1 MIELIS
7 IHIAKTG
14 GRSFYEILKNEY
26 GPQLDPRTRRID
38 YFPGKDY
45 GKPLIDRIP
54 EGISVVHGHLHY
66 AHVAAIHRRHKAK
79 VITWMREP
87 VERVISNYYYMIG
100 MVQAH
105 GDKHPHFRKRKHTLP
120 EYAHDSIPNKMTKC
134 LKGISLDELF
144 FIGFQETFEDDVKK
158 LAELLGWK
166 KPVPDVRLNTGLD
179 FDSYRTAPT
188 PLESITR
195 EMKEQIAILNR
206 EDIRLFEEARSLKMQ
221 S

>member
-1 MIELIS
+1 MIELLS

-45 GKPLIDRIP
+45 SKPLEDRIP
-54 EGISVVHGHLHY
+54 DGISVMHGHLHY
-66 AHVAAIHRRHKAK
+66 AHIANIHRLQKAK
-79 VITWMREP
+79 VITWMRDP
-87 VERVISNYYYMIG
+87 VDRVISNYYYMIG
-100 MVQAH
+100 MVQAR
-105 GDKHPHFRKRKHTLP
+105 GDKHPHYRKRGHTLL
-120 EYAHDSIPNKMTKC
+120 EYANDSIPNKMAVC
-134 LKGISLDELF
+134 LEGISLDKLF
-144 FIGFQETFEDDVKK
+144 FIGFQETFGEDVEK
-158 LAELLGWK
+158 LAKLLDWK
-166 KPVPDVRLNTGLD
+166 NPVPDVRLNTGLD

-188 PLESITR
+188 PLESVTG

-206 EDIRLFEEARSLKMQ
+206 EDIRLYEEARSLKMQ